1 MVYYI
6 AQFAGI
12 LVTVGAIVSMQLKQK
27 KHIMPLHIMMNVC
40 GALNILLLDKFGTGV
55 VINLVAVVQ
64 VLLSMWHDRKNTE
77 PSKKE
82 IAAFFVI
89 YMACGLISFHSWLD
103 ILPII
108 AVIFYL
114 FAVFQKDEQRLRCF
128 MLGNGVSWLIYH
140 GVLGS
145 TVVFAQIASIAS
157 ALVGLYRYRKQKK

>member
-27 KHIMPLHIMMNVC
+27 KHILPLHIMMNVC

-64 VLLSMWHDRKNTE
+64 VLLSMWHDRQNTE

-82 IAAFFVI
+82 IAAFFVA

>member
-55 VINLVAVVQ
+55 VINLVAVIQ

-82 IAAFFVI
+82 IAAFFVA